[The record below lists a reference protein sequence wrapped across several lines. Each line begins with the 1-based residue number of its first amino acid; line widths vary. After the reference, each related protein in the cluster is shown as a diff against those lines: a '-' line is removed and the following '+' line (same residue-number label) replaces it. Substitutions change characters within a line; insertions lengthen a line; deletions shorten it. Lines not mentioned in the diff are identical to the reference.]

1 MRPLLYGKIMNHN
14 QNLPAARRR
23 LPARYISIVMPLILS
38 VLMTFIVSFIA
49 TLKNLGVRPEL
60 PQNWMA
66 AWGLS
71 WLVAFPTLLLVLPFV
86 RRIVGW
92 LCEAPSR

>member
-1 MRPLLYGKIMNHN
+1 MNHN
-14 QNLPAARRR
+14 QTSYARKK
-23 LPARYISIVMPLILS
+23 LPARYTSIVMPLILS

-49 TLKNLGVRPEL
+49 TVKNLGLQAEL
-60 PQNWMA
+60 PHNWMT

-71 WLVAFPTLLLVLPFV
+71 WLVAFPTLLLVQPAV

-92 LCEAPSR
+92 LCEAPAR